1 MPSVAIKSFGCRVN
15 QAEVFAW
22 ADELGRE
29 GWRVETACPERA
41 DVVIVNSCT
50 LTARADRDVF
60 KFVRKAGRE
69 NPRARIIV
77 TGCLAER
84 AAAELGRL
92 PGVAFVA
99 GNKEKDTLARKA
111 LELAGKDLSSAGET
125 AVSDVSADEADP
137 DKDAVR
143 HGPEDDTAFRSRA
156 VLKVQDGCGMRCTY
170 CIIPAVRGPNHSIPI
185 ENIVSCVASLAD
197 RGFNEVVLAGIHLS
211 SYGADLEPRVS
222 LANLIEAVGKLD
234 WPGWLR
240 LTSLDPRL
248 TGPEL
253 VSRVA
258 ADPKVAQHFHLSLQH
273 ASERVLR
280 RMGRGGGPEHYSGL
294 LRRFRELSPWAALG
308 ADVIVGFPGETE
320 EDFRELRDFLAHSP
334 LTYFH
339 VFSYSPRRGTPAAGL
354 EQVRDEVKA
363 ERSRMLRKLSAEKS
377 LAFRR
382 SLIGRDL
389 RGIVIRRGVRP
400 AGKHAGPAPT
410 GGPGEGLT
418 VPGAERG
425 RLSEVLTE
433 NYVRV
438 MAAGDCPPERSMVSV
453 RLTGVR
459 AGLNEGVISG
469 ALPGAERTGGRPG
482 AAAGI

>member
-15 QAEVFAW
+15 QAEAFAW

-84 AAAELGRL
+84 AAAELSRL

-99 GNKEKDTLARKA
+99 GNKEKETLARKA
-111 LELAGKDLSSAGET
+111 LELAGEDLTPPGQT
-125 AVSDVSADEADP
+125 AVSDVSAGEARSEGV
-137 DKDAVR
+137 A
-143 HGPEDDTAFRSRA
+143 GATSEDDAAFRSRA
-156 VLKVQDGCGMRCTY
+156 VVKVQDGCGLRCTF
-170 CIIPAVRGPNHSIPI
+170 CVIPAVRGRNRSVPI
-185 ENIVSCVASLAD
+185 EKIVSCVASLAG

-222 LANLIEAVGKLD
+222 LVDLIEAVGKLD

-258 ADPKVAQHFHLSLQH
+258 ADPKVARHFHLSLQH
-273 ASERVLR
+273 VSERVLS
-280 RMGRGGGPEHYSGL
+280 RMGRGGGPELYMAL
-294 LRRFRELSPWAALG
+294 LSRFRELAPDAALG

-320 EDFRELRDFLAHSP
+320 EEFDELRDFLAHSP

-339 VFSYSPRRGTPAAGL
+339 VFSYSPRRGTPAAAM
-354 EQVRDEVKA
+354 EQVREELKA
-363 ERSRMLRKLSAEKS
+363 ERSRILRKLSADKS

-382 SLIGRDL
+382 SLLGRNL
-389 RGIVIRRGVRP
+389 RGIVIRRNVRP
-400 AGKHAGPAPT
+400 AGKRAGPAPT
-410 GGPGEGLT
+410 AGPGEGLT
-418 VPGAERG
+418 LPGAERG

-433 NYVRV
+433 NYIRV

-469 ALPGAERTGGRPG
+469 ELPGAERSGCRPG